1 MQVLANFWEAITQAN
16 TNQIIAAFTIV
27 IGVTTIV
34 YTLMTLRL
42 FRLTRWA
49 FLVDVLIR
57 ITQPTSERRD
67 RHLRQMMGE
76 ASKLIAQLEGLS
88 TESRRKARLD
98 WELLTSEMDTEPY
111 LMGLVG
117 AIRSINKKLGVNLT
131 EAIAHYLKEEVEA
144 KEDVTSKIESFQN
157 DLAKLEET

>member
-1 MQVLANFWEAITQAN
+1 
-16 TNQIIAAFTIV
+16 
-27 IGVTTIV
+27 
-34 YTLMTLRL
+34 
-42 FRLTRWA
+42 
-49 FLVDVLIR
+49 
-57 ITQPTSERRD
+57 
-67 RHLRQMMGE
+67 MMGE